1 MLHLFNLRQF
11 INGFLF
17 RDCTFVVV
25 HELCERVMLKFLLS
39 FLETKREFAKRFF
52 WIRIPAFNTRPKA
65 SSPTDLKQVFF
76 T

>member
-25 HELCERVMLKFLLS
+25 HELCEPVMLKFLLFFLSSFGSGSPLLTPAPKPLPPRISNKFS
-39 FLETKREFAKRFF
+39 FLR
-52 WIRIPAFNTRPKA
+52 
-65 SSPTDLKQVFF
+65 
-76 T
+76 